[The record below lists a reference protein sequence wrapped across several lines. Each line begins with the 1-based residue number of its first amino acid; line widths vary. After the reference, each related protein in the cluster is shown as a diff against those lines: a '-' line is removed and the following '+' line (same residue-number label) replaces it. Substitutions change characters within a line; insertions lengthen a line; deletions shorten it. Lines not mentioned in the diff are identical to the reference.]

1 VAFVVVDGNGDV
13 DDVDVVLDDGD
24 HDVDDAVDDVVDDD
38 VDDGDGFH
46 GNGDDFVVDGG
57 GDGDDAT
64 RDLMYV
70 ILRIALEFEKHVKTC
85 RLFRQRQC
93 FSKSAHIYIYKCTK
107 QENASHMMKQHAT
120 SQRMDYA
127 HHREDTYLYD
137 SYDNSYISLRF
148 RHLVYIHIHVTCS
161 YSYTWGLF

>member
-1 VAFVVVDGNGDV
+1 MAFVVVDGNGDV

-93 FSKSAHIYIYKCTK
+93 FSKSAHIYIYMHKARKRISHDETTCDIS
-107 QENASHMMKQHAT
+107 ENG
-120 SQRMDYA
+120 
-127 HHREDTYLYD
+127 L
-137 SYDNSYISLRF
+137 
-148 RHLVYIHIHVTCS
+148 CS
-161 YSYTWGLF
+161 S

>member
-1 VAFVVVDGNGDV
+1 MAFVVVDGDGDV

-64 RDLMYV
+64 RDLMYG
-70 ILRIALEFEKHVKTC
+70 ILRIALEFEEHAKTC
-85 RLFRQRQC
+85 GLFRQVGT
-93 FSKSAHIYIYKCTK
+93 YKCTK
-107 QENASHMMKQHAT
+107 RENTSYMMKQHAT

-127 HHREDTYLYD
+127 HHREDAYSYD

-148 RHLVYIHIHVTCS
+148 RHLVYMHIHVTCS
-161 YSYTWGLF
+161 YSYTWGVF